1 MERVPSETVLGVIN
15 TGLVV
20 EQRLSYLFELYIL
33 LYFSVVYQEVEV
45 SQVLDS
51 RDMQESLT

>member
-20 EQRLSYLFELYIL
+20 EQRLSYLFKLYIL
-33 LYFSVVYQEVEV
+33 LNFSVVYQEVEV